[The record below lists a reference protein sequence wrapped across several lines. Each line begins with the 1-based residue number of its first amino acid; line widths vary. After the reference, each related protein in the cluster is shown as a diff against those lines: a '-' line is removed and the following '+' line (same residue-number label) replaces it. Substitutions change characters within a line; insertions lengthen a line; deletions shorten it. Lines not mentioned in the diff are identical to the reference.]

1 MIMENCKNG
10 AKTKAEEVMYDVKKN
25 VTHAKNAVKE
35 KATHAAHVVK
45 EKAQKTTDRMEEKMK

>member
-10 AKTKAEEVMYDVKKN
+10 AKTKAEEVMHDVK
-25 VTHAKNAVKE
+25 

>member
-10 AKTKAEEVMYDVKKN
+10 AKTKAEEVMHDVKKN
-25 VTHAKNAVKE
+25 VTHAKNA
-35 KATHAAHVVK
+35 AHAAHVVK

>member
-10 AKTKAEEVMYDVKKN
+10 AKTKAEEVMHDVKKN
-25 VTHAKNAVKE
+25 VTHAKKE